1 MTELALQKISQI
13 TKNESFQILQ
23 NNVENESFLSKF
35 IAACEQSFGEDV
47 AKKWLAELT
56 IFSHSNGE
64 IILGAPSKFV
74 RDWVIR
80 EFIENKKLPQNLT
93 AIAKTIDSSIKKL
106 SVIAQNTNAVEAV
119 VKSLNISNNPQNN
132 ESKIVNLSK
141 HDNVFA
147 FGSELNP
154 KYTFANFVSAKYNK
168 LAVAMAKI
176 ASGAKENHNNIQG
189 DLFDEA
195 IPLYIHG
202 GVGMGKSHLAQAI
215 AWQIKEENKAKKVVY
230 LSAEKF
236 MYHFVQSVRSNQTM
250 DFKTQFRSVDVL
262 IIDDVQFIAGK
273 AGTQEEF
280 MHTFNNLVENGKRV
294 ILVCDRLPSD
304 LEAIDEKLKSRISGG
319 MIINFKNPDFAD
331 RFEILKAKTKNC
343 GEIIDNKILEFLA
356 SKISSSVRDLD
367 GAIRKLLA
375 NKMLAD
381 EEITIE
387 AAKTIAYE
395 YSKNNVVSGISAEK
409 IQKAVAAHYE
419 INLASLSANTRA
431 IKIARPRQIAM
442 YLAKHLTNASL
453 PQIGREFG
461 NKNHATVIY
470 AIKSVQKSIDSDAA
484 FAREIKA
491 IEDKIR

>member
-1 MTELALQKISQI
+1 MIELALQKISEE
-13 TKNESFQILQ
+13 NLPELDNSSFGS
-23 NNVENESFLSKF
+23 NFLVNFLNSCK
-35 IAACEQSFGEDV
+35 IIFGEDV
-47 AKKWLAELT
+47 TQRWLAELT
-56 IFSHSNGE
+56 VFSYSNSE
-64 IILGAPSKFV
+64 IILAAPSKFV

-80 EFIENKKLPQNLT
+80 EFVENKKLPQNLT
-93 AIAKTIDSSIKKL
+93 AIAKQINPSVKKL
-106 SVIAQNTNAVEAV
+106 SVIAQNKEVVQNASSLANSASNITNSAQNSEA
-119 VKSLNISNNPQNN
+119 
-132 ESKIVNLSK
+132 KIVNLSK

-176 ASGAKENHNNIQG
+176 AAGAKEIQG
-189 DLFDEA
+189 NLFDAA

-202 GVGMGKSHLAQAI
+202 GIGMGKSHLAQAI

-250 DFKTQFRSVDVL
+250 DFKTQFRSIDVL

-280 MHTFNNLVENGKRV
+280 MHTFNNLVENGKQV
-294 ILVCDRLPSD
+294 VLVCDRSPSD
-304 LEAIDEKLKSRISGG
+304 LEAIDQKLKSRISGG

-331 RFEILKAKTKNC
+331 RLEILKAKSQNC
-343 GEIIDNKILEFLA
+343 GERIDEKILEFLA

-375 NKMLAD
+375 NKLLAD
-381 EEITIE
+381 EEITLE
-387 AAKTIAYE
+387 AAKAIACE
-395 YSKNNVVSGISAEK
+395 YNKNATPNGISLEK
-409 IQKAVAAHYE
+409 IQKAVASHYE
-419 INLASLSANTRA
+419 INLASLNANTRA

-442 YLAKHLTNASL
+442 YLAKQLTNASL

-470 AIKSVQKSIDSDAA
+470 AIKSVQKNIDSDPS

-491 IEDKIR
+491 IEDKIK